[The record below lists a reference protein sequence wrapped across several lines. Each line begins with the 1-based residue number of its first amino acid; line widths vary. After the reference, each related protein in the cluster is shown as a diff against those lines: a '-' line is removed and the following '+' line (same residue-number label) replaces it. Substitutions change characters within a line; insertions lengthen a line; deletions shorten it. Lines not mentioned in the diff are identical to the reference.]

1 MKKKPEIELTKG
13 SEYRIYS
20 ISGREKMLE
29 SEGLFEGYITIG
41 VEEIGMLLRLNE
53 KHNDMNGK
61 IRIIPLHAVLAMDVI
76 EMKQSEDDEED
87 TEMPRYVG

>member
-13 SEYRIYS
+13 SKYRIYS

-41 VEEIGMLLRLNE
+41 IEEIGLLLRLNE
-53 KHNDMNGK
+53 KHEDMNGK

>member
-41 VEEIGMLLRLNE
+41 VEEIGLLLRLNE

>member
-41 VEEIGMLLRLNE
+41 VEEIGLLLRLNE
-53 KHNDMNGK
+53 KHEDMNGK

>member
-41 VEEIGMLLRLNE
+41 IEEIGLLLRLNE
-53 KHNDMNGK
+53 KHEDMNGK

>member
-1 MKKKPEIELTKG
+1 
-13 SEYRIYS
+13 
-20 ISGREKMLE
+20 
-29 SEGLFEGYITIG
+29 
-41 VEEIGMLLRLNE
+41 
-53 KHNDMNGK
+53 MNGK